1 MSSAAWGHQIDLL
14 VRARTPLIW
23 VRSNEEARV
32 ESLLGEASLRL
43 ARQLV
48 CWNFIDGISG
58 AVQCRWH
65 QLSGYGV
72 ARQVEQWG

>member
-1 MSSAAWGHQIDLL
+1 MSSAAWGNQIDLL

-32 ESLLGEASLRL
+32 ESLLGEAAQRL

-58 AVQCRWH
+58 RVNAD
-65 QLSGYGV
+65 G
-72 ARQVEQWG
+72 